1 MRLLQAEMRLLLLLL
16 LLLAPAP
23 GSSAPK
29 ARRQSDTW
37 GPWGQW
43 SPCSRTCGGGI
54 SFQERSCY
62 SQRRD
67 GGSSCVGPTR
77 SHRSCRTESCPDGA
91 RDFRAEQCAEFDG
104 VEFQGRRYRWLPY
117 YGAPNKCELNC
128 IPKGENF
135 YYKHREAV
143 VDGTPCEPGK
153 RDMCVDGSCRV
164 VGCDHQL
171 DSSKQEDKCLQCG
184 GDGTT
189 CYPVTGTFD
198 ANDLSRGYNQILI
211 VPMGATS
218 ILIEEAAASRN
229 FLAVKNVHGEYYLNG
244 HWTIEAARALPA
256 ASTILHYERG
266 AEGDLAPERLH
277 ARGPTSEPLVIEVT
291 SPAWCSAPLTTR
303 PTQTT
308 CASASHGRL
317 TAAPATFTLA
327 RRPSAGSQG
336 RGGPARPPA
345 EEAPSPA
352 WCTAS
357 HLTGLASRRRWRR
370 LSVPGCLGSPL
381 PCRPATCSAALPGA
395 QSPGESV
402 LSAVV
407 SASGGGVSLAGVTGV
422 LCSIPQHAPWK
433 TGHLSLSP
441 VCIRTAPSS
450 VTRPGMLAPGVYAP
464 RAAARA
470 LGGDRLSAPL
480 GRPATVGACSTPS
493 LWTWSL
499 VTHSPVIF
507 PRVRTGGQGG
517 AWPHLSLPR
526 YIPSKHDL
534 PRGFCLHHVLPLDPA
549 SPTSPRAEAFAIL
562 KACLACSPP
571 ASLAFLHPAVACSL
585 PLRPSL
591 YAVISVGHLDLFP
604 CAARGGSCL

>member
-277 ARGPTSEPLVIEVT
+277 ARGPTSEPLVIE
-291 SPAWCSAPLTTR
+291 LI
-303 PTQTT
+303 
-308 CASASHGRL
+308 
-317 TAAPATFTLA
+317 
-327 RRPSAGSQG
+327 SQE
-336 RGGPARPPA
+336 PN
-345 EEAPSPA
+345 
-352 WCTAS
+352 
-357 HLTGLASRRRWRR
+357 
-370 LSVPGCLGSPL
+370 
-381 PCRPATCSAALPGA
+381 
-395 QSPGESV
+395 
-402 LSAVV
+402 
-407 SASGGGVSLAGVTGV
+407 
-422 LCSIPQHAPWK
+422 
-433 TGHLSLSP
+433 
-441 VCIRTAPSS
+441 
-450 VTRPGMLAPGVYAP
+450 PGVHYEY
-464 RAAARA
+464 
-470 LGGDRLSAPL
+470 
-480 GRPATVGACSTPS
+480 
-493 LWTWSL
+493 
-499 VTHSPVIF
+499 H
-507 PRVRTGGQGG
+507 
-517 AWPHLSLPR
+517 
-526 YIPSKHDL
+526 
-534 PRGFCLHHVLPLDPA
+534 
-549 SPTSPRAEAFAIL
+549 
-562 KACLACSPP
+562 
-571 ASLAFLHPAVACSL
+571 L
-585 PLRPSL
+585 PLRHPGPGFSWNHGSWSDC
-591 YAVISVGHLDLFP
+591 SVECGGGHQSRLVFCTIDHEAYPDHMCQRQPRPADRRSCNLHP
-604 CAARGGSCL
+604 CPETKRASYLHRPGAWHLAGARRVCGNR